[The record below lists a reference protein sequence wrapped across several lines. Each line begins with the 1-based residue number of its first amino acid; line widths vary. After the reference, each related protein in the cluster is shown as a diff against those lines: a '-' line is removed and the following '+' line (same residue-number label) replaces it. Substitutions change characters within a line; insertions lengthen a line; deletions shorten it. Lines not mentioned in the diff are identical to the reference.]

1 MKRRF
6 KMYHIFKGKKVKG
19 FIDTYPG
26 PHGLPETSVNDAI
39 YFVGSTEGDPSNLG
53 EFLFEQTVF
62 NGDKQ
67 QYKVDFEPH
76 GEKTVKDW
84 LVRLQTLGYI
94 RDWKSKD
101 VTD

>member
-1 MKRRF
+1 MV
-6 KMYHIFKGKKVKG
+6 KM
-19 FIDTYPG
+19 
-26 PHGLPETSVNDAI
+26 
-39 YFVGSTEGDPSNLG
+39 
-53 EFLFEQTVF
+53 FLFEQTVF

-94 RDWKSKD
+94 RDWQSKD